1 MENLTLNNKV
11 LNNATWII
19 VCKIV
24 QAVLGVVITML
35 SARYLGP
42 SNYGLISYAASI
54 VAFFTPIMQ
63 LGLNATLVKEFIEK
77 PECEGEILGTAILM
91 NVISAVVCIA
101 GIYAFI
107 WIANPNEPITL
118 AVCVLYSLNLIFQ
131 ALEMSQ
137 YWFQSKLLSKYTSL
151 TMLFAYI
158 IASAYKIFLLV
169 TQKSIYWFAI
179 AQAIDY
185 MIIAGI
191 LLVIYRRLGGQKLS
205 FSFIR
210 SQELLQQSKHYILA
224 AMMVMVFQ
232 QTDKIMLKNMIGDAA
247 TGYYSVAVDCACM
260 TGFVFTAIISSMRP
274 VILESKK
281 GSVHTYE
288 QNVSRLF
295 SIIFYGS
302 LAQCVCMTLLA
313 WPIIHILY
321 GAEYEASV
329 NVLRLVV
336 WYTTY
341 SYFGGVRNVWILAE
355 EKQRYLWIINLLG
368 ALANVALNFM
378 LIPGW
383 GIMGAA
389 FASFVT
395 QFFTNFILGFIMQP
409 IRDCNHLMLKGM
421 NPKFACKEMK
431 VLVSSMRK

>member
-1 MENLTLNNKV
+1 MTNKV
-11 LNNATWII
+11 ISNASWII
-19 VCKIV
+19 FCKII
-24 QAVLGVVITML
+24 QALLGVIITMF

-42 SNYGLISYAASI
+42 SNYGLISYAASV
-54 VAFFTPIMQ
+54 VAFFAPLMQ
-63 LGLNATLVKEFIEK
+63 LGLNSTLVKEFIDK
-77 PECEGEILGTAILM
+77 PEYEGETLGTAFLM
-91 NVISAVVCIA
+91 NVVSALVCMA
-101 GIYAFI
+101 GIFAFI
-107 WIANPNEPITL
+107 LIANPNEPVTL
-118 AVCVLYSLNLIFQ
+118 AVCMLYSINLIFQ

-169 TQKSIYWFAI
+169 TQKSIYWFAV

-191 LLVIYRRLGGQKLS
+191 LLVIYQRLGGQKFS
-205 FSFIR
+205 FSLIR
-210 SQELLQQSKHYILA
+210 GREMLQQSKHYILA
-224 AMMVMVFQ
+224 TMMVVIFL
-232 QTDKIMLKNMIGDAA
+232 QTDKIMLKNMIGNAA

-281 GSVHTYE
+281 NSVHTYE

-355 EKQRYLWIINLLG
+355 EKQRYLWIINLSG
-368 ALANVALNFM
+368 AVMNVALNFV
-378 LIPGW
+378 LIPVW

-395 QFFTNFILGFIMQP
+395 QFFTNFILGFIMKP
-409 IRDCNHLMLKGM
+409 IRESNRLMLQGM
-421 NPKFACKEMK
+421 NPKFAYREMK
-431 VLVSSMRK
+431 QLLLSLKK